1 MSDKILITAEGK
13 KKFEDELRYLK
24 NEATDQNRKEIAAAR
39 EQGDLSENADYDA
52 AKDKETEIAARIN
65 KLQYILDN
73 CEVIVADGNSRKKD
87 NKKKKKKVTIK
98 DLSDDSVDTYMI
110 VSTVEANVD
119 ENKISNICALG
130 AALIGK
136 PVGDIVKVKV
146 DEPYEVQILAIE

>member
-65 KLQYILDN
+65 KLQYILDKLYKL
-73 CEVIVADGNSRKKD
+73 EKRLLLKIY
-87 NKKKKKKVTIK
+87 
-98 DLSDDSVDTYMI
+98 LMI
-110 VSTVEANVD
+110 P
-119 ENKISNICALG
+119 
-130 AALIGK
+130 LIH
-136 PVGDIVKVKV
+136 I
-146 DEPYEVQILAIE
+146 

>member
-87 NKKKKKKVTIK
+87 TVQIGKKVTIK
-98 DLSDDSVDTYMI
+98 DLSDEGYIDSSDLKDPKSGKKICGVVRISY
-110 VSTVEANVD
+110 EADN
-119 ENKISNICALG
+119 NQYS
-130 AALIGK
+130 
-136 PVGDIVKVKV
+136 
-146 DEPYEVQILAIE
+146 YEFVQEDC

>member
-65 KLQYILDN
+65 KLQYILDRY
-73 CEVIVADGNSRKKD
+73 CW
-87 NKKKKKKVTIK
+87 
-98 DLSDDSVDTYMI
+98 LL
-110 VSTVEANVD
+110 
-119 ENKISNICALG
+119 ISNF
-130 AALIGK
+130 
-136 PVGDIVKVKV
+136 
-146 DEPYEVQILAIE
+146 